1 MPPIFLAVP
10 DRRFPQGQLRG
21 VWGARCA
28 YETNRTRS
36 SKPALSTTVRAVHNA
51 RARRSVLGVTWDA
64 PCDGSAATGCGGG
77 GRAAALDAGSISDAT
92 AASDWRDMIGLF
104 NARKSARVSSLLCLL
119 RAGDSMAEIVRR
131 RPTFG

>member
-10 DRRFPQGQLRG
+10 DSRFPQGQLRG

-64 PCDGSAATGCGGG
+64 PFDGSAATGCGRGE
-77 GRAAALDAGSISDAT
+77 RAAALDAGSISAAA
-92 AASDWRDMIGLF
+92 AASEARDMVGLF
-104 NARKSARVSSLLCLL
+104 NARMGTRVSSLLRLL
-119 RAGDSMAEIVRR
+119 RACDSMAEIVRR
-131 RPTFG
+131 RSIFG